1 MGDTQCDRD
10 ILRGQKTQSGS
21 GAERC
26 SHEVV
31 QSGHGVELQRV
42 GMEWGR
48 DGVGWGRERGWDG
61 DWGGMRTRVEW
72 GRGWDVDAAWNGD
85 GKGREWGGMRH
96 GMETGQGSIG
106 TGMGWQSIIL
116 ALYNLR
122 TTPKLEKTHKDQ
134 LLAQHTYGMGW
145 HRCGTAQHS
154 MGTCMGQCSMGM
166 GWHSMDMGME

>member
-1 MGDTQCDRD
+1 MGQ
-10 ILRGQKTQSGS
+10 
-21 GAERC
+21 
-26 SHEVV
+26 
-31 QSGHGVELQRV
+31 
-42 GMEWGR
+42 
-48 DGVGWGRERGWDG
+48 GWGGMGQGKRMGWGTGWDGIG
-61 DWGGMRTRVEW
+61 DWGGMRTGVRW

-85 GKGREWGGMRH
+85 GKGREWGGMWH

-122 TTPKLEKTHKDQ
+122 TTPKLETTHKDQ

-145 HRCGTAQHS
+145 HRCGMAQHS

-166 GWHSMDMGME
+166 GWHSMDTGME